1 MQQRPREK
9 QAEPIGGSAGQLR
22 NGQGERQRQPRLA
35 VAKPRCQGVY
45 PELYHHKGQ
54 TGGGRH
60 AADQGVQQGGKSSD
74 RSAERGPEHH
84 SGQDD
89 RDVHG
94 QENFPRPGRQKMK
107 QQGEQDP

>member
-1 MQQRPREK
+1 MLPTRVFSK
-9 QAEPIGGSAGQLR
+9 
-22 NGQGERQRQPRLA
+22 
-35 VAKPRCQGVY
+35 
-45 PELYHHKGQ
+45 
-54 TGGGRH
+54 
-60 AADQGVQQGGKSSD
+60 GGKSSD